1 MDNYYNNELYHHGVK
16 GMKWGVR
23 KKIQQGV
30 SNIQR
35 RKHYNKDG
43 SLNTAGRIQK
53 AQDQYSTDV
62 AKSLKTYSKARKT
75 AKVTYKS
82 SEKTKADKKQY
93 RKEKWSANRKL
104 AKNYV
109 DDTNRYKENVKKSY
123 NKGIRDSRFVSDNA
137 LTTNNKTLMKIS
149 DRMDKGDGLGKAVV
163 KQAAIDTGKSLAK
176 NALPVVAS
184 ASLAYVA
191 KRQNIKAQQ
200 KANESLVR
208 LGQMKRKHVGKGVY
222 RVYHG

>member
-1 MDNYYNNELYHHGVK
+1 MNDQELYHYGVR

-35 RKHYNKDG
+35 RKYYNKDG
-43 SLNTAGRIQK
+43 SLNTAGRVQK

-62 AKSLKTYSKARKT
+62 AKTLKSYSKTRKT
-75 AKVTYKS
+75 AKTKYKS

-93 RKEKWSANRKL
+93 RKEKWAANRKL
-104 AKNYV
+104 VKNYL
-109 DDTNRYKENVKKSY
+109 DDNTRYKDNVKNSY
-123 NKGIRDSRFVSDNA
+123 NKGLHKFVPDNSFR
-137 LTTNNKTLMKIS
+137 TNNKQLMKIS
-149 DRMDKGDGLGKAVV
+149 DRMDKGDSFAKAYV
-163 KQAAIDTGKSLAK
+163 KQITFQTGKSLAIR
-176 NALPVVAS
+176 ALPAIAS
-184 ASLAYVA
+184 VSLSYVA

-200 KANESLVR
+200 KVNESLIR
-208 LGQMKRKHVGKGVY
+208 LGQLKRKHVGKGVY

>member
-1 MDNYYNNELYHHGVK
+1 MNNELYHYGVK

-30 SNIQR
+30 NKYQR
-35 RKHYNKDG
+35 HKHYNKDG

-53 AQDQYSTDV
+53 AKDRYSTDV
-62 AKSLKTYSKARKT
+62 AKTLKTYSKARAT
-75 AKVTYKS
+75 AKTKYKS
-82 SEKTKADKKQY
+82 SEKTKADKKTY
-93 RKEKWSANRKL
+93 RKEKWSANKKL
-104 AKNYV
+104 VKNYL
-109 DDTNRYKENVKKSY
+109 DDDSRYRENVRKSY
-123 NKGIRDSRFVSDNA
+123 NKGLQDSKFVMDNA
-137 LTTNNKTLMKIS
+137 FTSNNKKLMKIS
-149 DRMDKGDGLGKAVV
+149 DRMDKGDSFRKAYA
-163 KQAAIDTGKSLAK
+163 KQIAVDTGKNFVAQ
-176 NALPVVAS
+176 ALPVIAS

-200 KANESLVR
+200 KANESLIR